1 MELLVFQA
9 KNYFLHIFIKITV
22 MTLILWICEV
32 QIVREAEEKFD
43 CFRKCDDTA
52 DNKLVFNCDVDL

>member
-1 MELLVFQA
+1 
-9 KNYFLHIFIKITV
+9 
-22 MTLILWICEV
+22 MTLVLWICEV